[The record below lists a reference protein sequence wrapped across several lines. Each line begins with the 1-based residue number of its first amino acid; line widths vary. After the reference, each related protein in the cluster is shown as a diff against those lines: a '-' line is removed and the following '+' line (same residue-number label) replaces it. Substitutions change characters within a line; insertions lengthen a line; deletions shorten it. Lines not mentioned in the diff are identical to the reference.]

1 MLNQMFTLPLNELSL
16 GTSLVVQWL
25 RLCASNVGIMG
36 LISSQGTKILHAEQ
50 CSKKEKKKGTQ
61 FNNDS
66 EKRAQLVI
74 IQSKKQETL

>member
-1 MLNQMFTLPLNELSL
+1 MFTSPLNELSL

-25 RLCASNVGIMG
+25 KLCASNAGGMG

-50 CSKKEKKKGTQ
+50 CSRKEKKKKRTQ

-66 EKRAQLVI
+66 EERAQFVI
-74 IQSKKQETL
+74 IQGKEQETL